1 MRRQATV
8 AAAQHISPADMRG
21 WAISTQFPLNRASDC
36 SSETTDSASSVS
48 EEEVVVGMAAQEVV
62 EGMVVEPAA
71 EAEEEMVEPV
81 EEEMVEVAVV

>member
-1 MRRQATV
+1 MC
-8 AAAQHISPADMRG
+8 G

-62 EGMVVEPAA
+62 EGMVEEGMVVEPAA

-81 EEEMVEVAVV
+81 EEGMVEVAVAVV

>member
-48 EEEVVVGMAAQEVV
+48 EEEVVEGMAE

-81 EEEMVEVAVV
+81 EEGMVVAVV

>member
-1 MRRQATV
+1 VRRQAAV
-8 AAAQHISPADMRG
+8 AAAQHISPADMCG

-48 EEEVVVGMAAQEVV
+48 EEEVVVGMAE

-81 EEEMVEVAVV
+81 EEGMVVAVV